1 MKDVGRLIR
10 CKSVHAETQTPTP
23 PTPPPVA
30 MLPITEEATEE
41 ATEEVS

>member
-10 CKSVHAETQTPTP
+10 CKSVHAETQT